1 MYNNRINMVIIIIMV
16 TIAIIAI
23 MNIIIINII
32 IILERKHSLAESG
45 SHIQL
50 VSTLK
55 RSKLHGSAV
64 IRESSK
70 PSKSSENHQ
79 RTIRELSE
87 NYERIIRKS
96 SKPSKLSENHQII
109 VRESSKSPLS
119 PLPPSYCIVIGYFKK
134 KRDSERDKR

>member
-55 RSKLHGSAV
+55 RSKLHGSVV

-70 PSKSSENHQ
+70 PSKSSENYQ
-79 RTIRELSE
+79 RTIRE
-87 NYERIIRKS
+87 S

-109 VRESSKSPLS
+109 VREPSKS
-119 PLPPSYCIVIGYFKK
+119 PLPPSYCTVIGYFKK

>member
-16 TIAIIAI
+16 TIAT
-23 MNIIIINII
+23 MNIIIIIIII

-109 VRESSKSPLS
+109 VREPSKSPLS
-119 PLPPSYCIVIGYFKK
+119 PLPPSYCTVIGYFKK

>member
-23 MNIIIINII
+23 MNIIIII

-109 VRESSKSPLS
+109 VREPSKSPLS